1 MRKVILYIAM
11 SLDGFIADA
20 KGGVDWLSGDG
31 SDPEAPGSYDAFTQD
46 IDTVI
51 MGRNTYDQVTGE
63 LSPDAWPYEGLT
75 TYVVTHRLLPDQ
87 PGIRFAADTPEALVR
102 RLQAGDGKDI
112 WICGGAQIAQT
123 LLREDLIDRLQLTII
138 PTLLGDGVRLFDQL
152 PQEQPLRL
160 AHTRADNG
168 MVELTYEKRDPF
180 SLLNLR
186 DHPEW
191 ATRAARWFHEKWQV
205 PESVYRESIDQCVE
219 NGSEWPIYDFGGW
232 DGEYLTLVV
241 AKDAAWPQW
250 YIVVQDDTIVA
261 GCGVAEDFHD
271 RPDLMPNLVA
281 LYIEPSFRRQ
291 GIAGRLL
298 AHACEDMHTRS
309 IDTLYLITEH
319 TSFYERYGWRFLTM
333 AHDDEGTPIRMYVH
347 AHTEQ

>member
-20 KGGVDWLSGDG
+20 RGGVDWLCGDG
-31 SDPEAPGSYDAFTQD
+31 SDSDAPGSYDTFIRD
-46 IDTVI
+46 VDTVI
-51 MGRNTYDQVTGE
+51 MGRRTYDQVTDD
-63 LSPDAWPYEGLT
+63 LSPDVWPYEGRQ
-75 TYVVTHRLLPDQ
+75 TYVVTHHPQPDQ
-87 PGIRFAADTPEALVR
+87 PGICFTSDTPETLVR

-112 WICGGAQIAQT
+112 WICGGTQIAQT

-138 PTLLGDGVRLFDQL
+138 PTLLGDGVRLFDRL
-152 PQEQPLRL
+152 PQEQPLQL
-160 AHTRADNG
+160 AHTRTDNG
-168 MVELTYEKRDPF
+168 MVELTYERRVPLTILD
-180 SLLNLR
+180 LR

-191 ATRAARWFHEKWQV
+191 AERAACWFHEKWQV
-205 PESVYRESIDQCVE
+205 PESVYRESIDQCIE

-250 YIVVQDDTIVA
+250 YIVVQDDTIVS

-281 LYIEPSFRRQ
+281 LYVEPPFRRQ

-298 AHACEDMHTRS
+298 AHACEDMHARG

-319 TSFYERYGWRFLTM
+319 TSFYERYSWRFLTM
-333 AHDDEGTPIRMYVH
+333 VHDDEDAPIRMYVH
-347 AHTEQ
+347 IFQ

>member
-11 SLDGFIADA
+11 SLDGFIADTR
-20 KGGVDWLSGDG
+20 GGVDWLCGDG
-31 SDPEAPGSYDAFTQD
+31 SDSDAPGSYDTFIRD
-46 IDTVI
+46 VDTVI
-51 MGRNTYDQVTGE
+51 MGRRTYDQVTDD
-63 LSPDAWPYEGLT
+63 LSPDVWPYEGRQ
-75 TYVVTHRLLPDQ
+75 TYVVTHHPQPDQ
-87 PGIRFAADTPEALVR
+87 PGICFTSDTPETLVR

-152 PQEQPLRL
+152 PQEQPLQL
-160 AHTRADNG
+160 AHTRTDNG
-168 MVELTYEKRDPF
+168 MVELTYERRVPLTILD
-180 SLLNLR
+180 LR

-191 ATRAARWFHEKWQV
+191 TDRAARWFHEKWQV
-205 PESVYRESIDQCVE
+205 PEAVYRESIRRCMK
-219 NGSEWPIYDFGGW
+219 GS
-232 DGEYLTLVV
+232 
-241 AKDAAWPQW
+241 AAWPQW

-281 LYIEPSFRRQ
+281 LYVEPPFRRQ

-298 AHACEDMHTRS
+298 AHACEDMHARG

-333 AHDDEGTPIRMYVH
+333 VHDDEGAPIRMYVH
-347 AHTEQ
+347 TFQ